1 MQISIL
7 TYILLC
13 PIIGILLILFTP
25 RTQVTAIRI
34 ISLVSA
40 GLTVIFSFVAYARFD
55 PSNLNLQLEEKI
67 PWLTQYGI
75 NYWNG
80 VDGLNLGLIVLTAI
94 VIFAGVIC
102 SWKITY
108 RVKEFFALL
117 LFLVTGVFGVFMT
130 MNLFFFFLFYEV
142 AVLPMYLLIAI
153 WGSTNKEY
161 AALKLTLYLLL
172 GSALMFTVFL
182 AIYSIAGAQ
191 TFDLMT
197 IKEKVRFDPAFQNV
211 AYIGLFIGCGVLAG
225 CWPFHVWSPDGHV
238 AAPTA
243 VSMLHAGVLMK
254 LGAYGIIRVALF
266 LFPEGA
272 QFWAPFTVVLAT
284 FNILY
289 GAMVATQQRDL
300 KYVIGYSSVSHM
312 GIVLLGISTLT
323 VTGLNGALFQMFS
336 HGIMTALFFACV
348 GHIYDEC
355 HTRYFDELGGLSR
368 KIPILGAFFI
378 IGGLTGIGLPG
389 LSGFPSELLVLVAAI
404 KTYPI
409 AGICTAIGVVVTTFY
424 VLSAILKA
432 FFGPLNTHF
441 EHIHDLDRWQYFGRA
456 ILVVFLVLLGVLP
469 QLFLNTVNPITNFLL
484 KVIKV

>member
-1 MQISIL
+1 MHIPIL
-7 TYILLC
+7 SSILLC
-13 PIIGILLILFTP
+13 PVVGMILILLTP
-25 RTQVTAIRI
+25 RTAELAIKM
-34 ISLVSA
+34 ISLIVS
-40 GLTVIFSFVAYARFD
+40 GISVILSFVAYARFD
-55 PSNLNLQLEEKI
+55 PSNLHLQMEEKVS
-67 PWLTQYGI
+67 WLKGYGI

-80 VDGLNLGLIVLTAI
+80 VDGLNIAMIVLTAI
-94 VIFAGVIC
+94 VIFTGVIV
-102 SWKITY
+102 SWKLAY

-182 AIYSIAGAQ
+182 AIYSIAGAH

-197 IKEKVRFDPAFQNV
+197 IKEKVTFDPLFQNI
-211 AYIGLFIGCGVLAG
+211 AYIALFIGCGVLAG

-238 AAPTA
+238 AAPTS

-254 LGAYGIIRVALF
+254 LGAYGIIRIALF
-266 LFPEGA
+266 LFPQA
-272 QFWAPFTVVLAT
+272 AHVWAPFTVTLAT

-289 GAMVATQQRDL
+289 GAMVATQQKDL

-323 VTGLNGALFQMFS
+323 VTGINGALFQMFS

-348 GHIYDEC
+348 GHVYDEC
-355 HTRYFDELGGLSR
+355 HTRYFDELGGLAH
-368 KIPILGAFFI
+368 KIPVLSAFFI
-378 IGGLTGIGLPG
+378 IAGLTGLGLPG
-389 LSGFPSELLVLVAAI
+389 LSGFPSELLVLIASL

-424 VLSAILKA
+424 IITAIMKA
-432 FFGPLNTHF
+432 FYGPFNKHF
-441 EHIHDLDRWQYFGRA
+441 EHIKDINLWQYFGRA
-456 ILVVFLVLLGVLP
+456 VLVFFLVLLGVYP
-469 QLFLNTVNPITNFLL
+469 KLFLDIVNPITSFLL
-484 KVIKV
+484 KAA